1 MWQTIDVWINNSK
14 PSMSL
19 HVCIQLYTLIPYIPI
34 VTAFTIDQITENGKM
49 LWNCN
54 SVILCV
60 WNWIASKRTRYTG
73 NYSFS
78 YNEVNENELVGC
90 KCNEYAFNILFR
102 FLSILLISPG
112 FFFTSVLNVVW
123 QNLRFGWNFPNLYFF
138 SIFLS
143 FAWNQRKYRMILST
157 ISTMPGNNNYNQS
170 NWVLHWHICRKISKD
185 VVLFVTYD
193 CQTNSKFILA
203 KQHKTQAKTQHTEL
217 FPNHVCIDHSKTS
230 LCLVYVSVFSFVW
243 ILPLREH
250 IL

>member
-34 VTAFTIDQITENGKM
+34 VTAFTIDQIMENGKM

-90 KCNEYAFNILFR
+90 KCNEYALNILFS

-112 FFFTSVLNVVW
+112 FFFHVRSQRSLTKSQICLDFSEFIQYFWISHEINENIEWYCLQFQQCQAIIIIIIKVIEYFIDTFVVKSAKMLFCLSLMTAKPIR
-123 QNLRFGWNFPNLYFF
+123 NLF
-138 SIFLS
+138 
-143 FAWNQRKYRMILST
+143 
-157 ISTMPGNNNYNQS
+157 
-170 NWVLHWHICRKISKD
+170 
-185 VVLFVTYD
+185 
-193 CQTNSKFILA
+193 
-203 KQHKTQAKTQHTEL
+203 
-217 FPNHVCIDHSKTS
+217 
-230 LCLVYVSVFSFVW
+230 
-243 ILPLREH
+243 
-250 IL
+250 